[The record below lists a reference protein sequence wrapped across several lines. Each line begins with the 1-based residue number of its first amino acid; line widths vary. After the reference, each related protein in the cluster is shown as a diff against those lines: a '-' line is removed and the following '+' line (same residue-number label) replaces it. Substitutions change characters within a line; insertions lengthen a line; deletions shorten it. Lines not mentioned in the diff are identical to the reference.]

1 MRRHNKATVAG
12 ATYSH
17 ASNQGNHMK
26 VKEMIAKLQKLD
38 PELTLLVLCEDRDVL
53 EKGQGIRIFEPD
65 STNTFFAKMS
75 RDSNHKARLEITAA
89 GEGQKLASINV
100 TTDF

>member
-1 MRRHNKATVAG
+1 
-12 ATYSH
+12 
-17 ASNQGNHMK
+17 MK
-26 VKEMIAKLQKLD
+26 VKDMIAQLQKLD
-38 PELTLLVLCEDRDVL
+38 PELHLLVLCEDSDVL

-65 STNTFFAKMS
+65 SADMFFAKMS
-75 RDSNHKARLEITAA
+75 RDSSHKARLEITAA